1 MKHMMKIAL
10 LAVLATGLVSCD
22 LFNVDVETT
31 ISGDL
36 DITVDDPMM
45 KSAAEVYSFNSWTT
59 LDPGDDAEV
68 EKYKDQIVEVG
79 VDNIIAEVEY
89 VSDGGVTFLP
99 GTYFVL
105 YDDTDTVVWPQ
116 TEPWVIEVGTTLS
129 IDNLDGRYDDVA
141 AILDDVEEFTVGMV
155 GTCSKAGVEVTVRI
169 DIESTITGS
178 IF

>member
-1 MKHMMKIAL
+1 MKHVMKIAL
-10 LAVLATGLVSCD
+10 IAVLATGLVSCD

-31 ISGDL
+31 ISGEL
-36 DITVDDPMM
+36 DIAVDDPVM
-45 KSAAEVYSFNSWTT
+45 KSAAEAYTFNSWTT
-59 LDPGDDAEV
+59 LDPGDDEEV

-99 GTYFVL
+99 GTYFVI

-116 TEPWVIEVGTTLS
+116 TVPWVIEVGTTLA
-129 IDNLDGRYDDVA
+129 IEDLDGRYDDVA
-141 AILDDVEEFTVGMV
+141 AILDDVDEFTVGMV
-155 GTCSKAGVEVTVRI
+155 GTCSKAGVEVNVRI